1 MKEILAKKKRYV
13 KFPQADQQP
22 VPNHK
27 SLEVTRVYPMMLEKL
42 PGLIDFFPHYDE
54 EYLPQKDFFW
64 TVFKTAYP

>member
-1 MKEILAKKKRYV
+1 M
-13 KFPQADQQP
+13 
-22 VPNHK
+22 
-27 SLEVTRVYPMMLEKL
+27 TRVYPMMLEKL